1 MSEQPT
7 DQEKYLRNLESL
19 FTIAMHKLGN
29 DVEISDEELAKIRPD
44 MTLDV
49 TTTET
54 GLRLRMVEDVQ
65 E

>member
-29 DVEISDEELAKIRPD
+29 DVEISDEELAAIRPD
-44 MTLDV
+44 MALDV

>member
-29 DVEISDEELAKIRPD
+29 DVEISDEELTKIRPD

>member
-29 DVEISDEELAKIRPD
+29 DVEISDEELAAIRPD
-44 MTLDV
+44 MALDV
-49 TTTET
+49 TTTKT

>member
-29 DVEISDEELAKIRPD
+29 DVEISDAELANISPD